1 MQKKNKELQIMKNIS
16 AQLSRKQRL
25 ELSLKAEARN
35 QIQDTAELQTI
46 LKHLKFNNYILYK
59 VTY

>member
-59 VTY
+59 VIY